1 MKQVS
6 AVYQGKAISPGV
18 AMGHIAVMRKRTLV
32 IPDYVPEELEAEKTR
47 FRVAH
52 AAAVEETKA
61 LLESTKASN
70 GAGQAEILDA
80 QLTLLQD
87 EYSVVEP
94 ILEKIGDERCN
105 AAHAAD
111 SVLSEIAAMF
121 AQADD
126 EYLSQRAADVKD
138 IRERLLLH
146 ILEQERVHFDALP
159 EDTILVA
166 AELTPSDTIRL
177 DLRHIAGIATETGG
191 YYSHTGIIT
200 RNLGIPAVSGL
211 EFDLDA
217 IEDGTCAIVDG
228 ETGRFTLSPSEAER
242 QVFLRE
248 REELARVVSNLEQYR
263 TRKSCTAD
271 GVEGCICANIGTP
284 ADAMDAMQKGAE
296 GIGLMRSEFL
306 YMDHEGLPDEETQFA
321 AYREVLETMAGRPVI
336 VRTLDIGGD
345 KDLPALALPKEDNP
359 FLGFRAIR
367 LCLQRK
373 DLFRVQLRALLRAS
387 VYGNLHIMFPMISS
401 LEELREAKA
410 MLAQAREELLAEG
423 VCVAPVKVGIM
434 IEIPSAALLA
444 DCLAKEV
451 DFFSIGTND
460 LIQYTLAAE
469 RGNASVEYL
478 YTPYQPAVLRLIA
491 MAAKAA
497 EDNGIFCGMCGE
509 AAADPALLPVFWGM
523 GIHELSMSAS
533 SVTRAR
539 KTLAAC
545 HDGACRELVHKVLAC
560 TSSEQVKQILN

>member
-1 MKQVS
+1 
-6 AVYQGKAISPGV
+6 
-18 AMGHIAVMRKRTLV
+18 MGHIAVMRKRTLV

-52 AAAVEETKA
+52 TAAVEETQA

-138 IRERLLLH
+138 TSERLLLH
-146 ILEQERVHFDALP
+146 TLEQERVHFDALP

-217 IEDGTCAIVDG
+217 IEDGTCAVVDG

-321 AYREVLETMAGRPVI
+321 EYREVLETMAGRPVI

-523 GIHELSMSAS
+523 GIHELSMSAGS
-533 SVTRAR
+533 ITRAR
-539 KTLAAC
+539 MVLASC
-545 HDGACRELVHKVLAC
+545 DDHACRELVHKVLAC

>member
-1 MKQVS
+1 
-6 AVYQGKAISPGV
+6 
-18 AMGHIAVMRKRTLV
+18 MGHIAVMRKRTLV

-47 FRVAH
+47 FRAAH
-52 AAAVEETKA
+52 TAAVEETKA
-61 LLESTKASN
+61 LLESTKALN

-105 AAHAAD
+105 AAQAAD
-111 SVLSEIAAMF
+111 GVLSEIAAMF

-126 EYLSQRAADVKD
+126 EYLSQRTADVKD

-146 ILEQERVHFDALP
+146 VLEQERMHFDALP

-217 IEDGTCAIVDG
+217 IKDSACAIVDG
-228 ETGRFTLSPSEAER
+228 ETGRFILSPSEAER
-242 QVFLRE
+242 QAFLRE
-248 REELARVVSNLEQYR
+248 QEELARVASDLEQYR
-263 TRKSCTAD
+263 TQKSCTAD
-271 GVEGCICANIGTP
+271 GIEGRICANIGTP
-284 ADAMDAMQKGAE
+284 ADARDAMQKGAE

-321 AYREVLETMAGRPVI
+321 AYREVLETMAGQPVI

-387 VYGNLHIMFPMISS
+387 VYGDLHIMFPMVSS

-423 VCVAPVKVGIM
+423 EHVAPVKVGIM

-460 LIQYTLAAE
+460 LIQYTLAVE

-491 MAAKAA
+491 MAARAA

-509 AAADPALLPVFWGM
+509 AAADPVLLPVFWGM

>member
-1 MKQVS
+1 
-6 AVYQGKAISPGV
+6 
-18 AMGHIAVMRKRTLV
+18 MGHIAVMRKRTLV

-52 AAAVEETKA
+52 TAAVEETQA

-159 EDTILVA
+159 EGTILVA
-166 AELTPSDTIRL
+166 VELTPSDTIRL

-217 IEDGTCAIVDG
+217 IEDGACAIVDG
-228 ETGRFTLSPSEAER
+228 ETGRFILSPSETER
-242 QVFLRE
+242 QAFLRE

-387 VYGNLHIMFPMISS
+387 VYGDLHIMFPMISS

-410 MLAQAREELLAEG
+410 MLAQAREELLVEG
-423 VCVAPVKVGIM
+423 EHVAPVKVGIM

-523 GIHELSMSAS
+523 GIHELSMSAGS
-533 SVTRAR
+533 ITRAR
-539 KTLAAC
+539 MVLASC
-545 HDGACRELVHKVLAC
+545 DDHACRELVHKVLAC

>member
-1 MKQVS
+1 
-6 AVYQGKAISPGV
+6 
-18 AMGHIAVMRKRTLV
+18 MGHIAVMRKRTLV

-52 AAAVEETKA
+52 TAAVEETQA

-248 REELARVVSNLEQYR
+248 REKLARVVSNLEQYR

-523 GIHELSMSAS
+523 GIHELSMSAGS
-533 SVTRAR
+533 ITRAR
-539 KTLAAC
+539 MVLASC
-545 HDGACRELVHKVLAC
+545 DDHACRELVHKVLAC

>member
-1 MKQVS
+1 
-6 AVYQGKAISPGV
+6 
-18 AMGHIAVMRKRTLV
+18 MGHIAVMRKRTLV

-52 AAAVEETKA
+52 TAAVEETQA

-248 REELARVVSNLEQYR
+248 REALARGVSNLEQYR

-321 AYREVLETMAGRPVI
+321 AYREVLETMAGQPVI

-523 GIHELSMSAS
+523 GIHELSMSAGS
-533 SVTRAR
+533 ITRAR
-539 KTLAAC
+539 MVRASC
-545 HDGACRELVHKVLAC
+545 DDHACRELVHKVLAC

>member
-1 MKQVS
+1 
-6 AVYQGKAISPGV
+6 
-18 AMGHIAVMRKRTLV
+18 MGHIAVMRKRTLV

-52 AAAVEETKA
+52 TAAVEETQA

-228 ETGRFTLSPSEAER
+228 EAGRFTLSPSEAER

-523 GIHELSMSAS
+523 GIHELSMSAGS
-533 SVTRAR
+533 ITRAR
-539 KTLAAC
+539 MVLASC
-545 HDGACRELVHKVLAC
+545 DDHACRELVHKVLAC

>member
-1 MKQVS
+1 
-6 AVYQGKAISPGV
+6 
-18 AMGHIAVMRKRTLV
+18 MGHIAVMRKRTLV
-32 IPDYVPEELEAEKTR
+32 IPDYVPEELEVEKTR
-47 FRVAH
+47 FRAAH

-105 AAHAAD
+105 AAQAAD
-111 SVLSEIAAMF
+111 GVLSEIAAMF

-126 EYLSQRAADVKD
+126 EYLSQRTADVKD

-146 ILEQERVHFDALP
+146 VLEQERMHFDALP

-217 IEDGTCAIVDG
+217 IKDSACAIVDG
-228 ETGRFTLSPSEAER
+228 ETGRFILSPSEAER
-242 QVFLRE
+242 QAFLRE
-248 REELARVVSNLEQYR
+248 QEELARVASDLEQYR
-263 TRKSCTAD
+263 TQKSCTAD
-271 GVEGCICANIGTP
+271 GIEGRICANIGTP
-284 ADAMDAMQKGAE
+284 ADARDAMQKGAE

-321 AYREVLETMAGRPVI
+321 AYREVLETMAGQPVI

-387 VYGNLHIMFPMISS
+387 VYGDLHIMFPMVSS

-423 VCVAPVKVGIM
+423 EHVAPVKVGIM

-460 LIQYTLAAE
+460 LIQYTLAVE

-491 MAAKAA
+491 MAARAA

>member
-1 MKQVS
+1 
-6 AVYQGKAISPGV
+6 
-18 AMGHIAVMRKRTLV
+18 MGHIAVMRKRTLV

-52 AAAVEETKA
+52 TAAVEETQA

-159 EDTILVA
+159 EDMILVA

-497 EDNGIFCGMCGE
+497 EDNGIFCGRCGE

-523 GIHELSMSAS
+523 GIHELSMSAGS
-533 SVTRAR
+533 ITRAR
-539 KTLAAC
+539 MVLASC
-545 HDGACRELVHKVLAC
+545 DDHACRELVHKVLAC

>member
-1 MKQVS
+1 
-6 AVYQGKAISPGV
+6 
-18 AMGHIAVMRKRTLV
+18 MGHIAVMRKRTLV

-52 AAAVEETKA
+52 TAAVEETQA

-533 SVTRAR
+533 SITRAR
-539 KTLAAC
+539 MVLASC
-545 HDGACRELVHKVLAC
+545 DDHACRELVHKVLAC

>member
-1 MKQVS
+1 
-6 AVYQGKAISPGV
+6 
-18 AMGHIAVMRKRTLV
+18 MGHIAVMRKRTLV

-52 AAAVEETKA
+52 TAAVEETQA

-228 ETGRFTLSPSEAER
+228 ETRRFTLSPSEAER

-523 GIHELSMSAS
+523 GIHELSMSAGS
-533 SVTRAR
+533 ITRAR
-539 KTLAAC
+539 MVLASC
-545 HDGACRELVHKVLAC
+545 DDHACRELVHKVLAC

>member
-1 MKQVS
+1 M
-6 AVYQGKAISPGV
+6 
-18 AMGHIAVMRKRTLV
+18 
-32 IPDYVPEELEAEKTR
+32 
-47 FRVAH
+47 AH

-263 TRKSCTAD
+263 TRKSCTVD

-523 GIHELSMSAS
+523 GIHELSMSAGS
-533 SVTRAR
+533 ITRAR
-539 KTLAAC
+539 MVLASC
-545 HDGACRELVHKVLAC
+545 DDHACRELVHKVLAC

>member
-1 MKQVS
+1 
-6 AVYQGKAISPGV
+6 
-18 AMGHIAVMRKRTLV
+18 MGHIAVMRKRTLV

-52 AAAVEETKA
+52 TAAVEETQA

-177 DLRHIAGIATETGG
+177 DLCHIAGIATETGG

-523 GIHELSMSAS
+523 GIHELSMSAGS
-533 SVTRAR
+533 ITRAR
-539 KTLAAC
+539 MVLASC
-545 HDGACRELVHKVLAC
+545 DDHACRELVHKVLAC

>member
-1 MKQVS
+1 
-6 AVYQGKAISPGV
+6 
-18 AMGHIAVMRKRTLV
+18 MGHIAVMRKRTLV

-52 AAAVEETKA
+52 TAAVEETQA

-523 GIHELSMSAS
+523 GIHELSMSAGS
-533 SVTRAR
+533 ITRAR
-539 KTLAAC
+539 MVLASC
-545 HDGACRELVHKVLAC
+545 DDHACRELVHKVLAC
-560 TSSEQVKQILN
+560 TSSDQVKQILN

>member
-1 MKQVS
+1 M
-6 AVYQGKAISPGV
+6 
-18 AMGHIAVMRKRTLV
+18 
-32 IPDYVPEELEAEKTR
+32 
-47 FRVAH
+47 
-52 AAAVEETKA
+52 
-61 LLESTKASN
+61 
-70 GAGQAEILDA
+70 
-80 QLTLLQD
+80 
-87 EYSVVEP
+87 
-94 ILEKIGDERCN
+94 
-105 AAHAAD
+105 
-111 SVLSEIAAMF
+111 
-121 AQADD
+121 
-126 EYLSQRAADVKD
+126 
-138 IRERLLLH
+138 
-146 ILEQERVHFDALP
+146 HFDALP

-460 LIQYTLAAE
+460 LIQ
-469 RGNASVEYL
+469 
-478 YTPYQPAVLRLIA
+478 
-491 MAAKAA
+491 
-497 EDNGIFCGMCGE
+497 
-509 AAADPALLPVFWGM
+509 
-523 GIHELSMSAS
+523 
-533 SVTRAR
+533 
-539 KTLAAC
+539 
-545 HDGACRELVHKVLAC
+545 
-560 TSSEQVKQILN
+560 

>member
-1 MKQVS
+1 
-6 AVYQGKAISPGV
+6 
-18 AMGHIAVMRKRTLV
+18 MGHIAVMRKRTLV
-32 IPDYVPEELEAEKTR
+32 IPDYVPEELEAEKMR

-263 TRKSCTAD
+263 TRKSCTVD

-523 GIHELSMSAS
+523 GIHELSMSAGS
-533 SVTRAR
+533 ITRAR
-539 KTLAAC
+539 MVLASC
-545 HDGACRELVHKVLAC
+545 DDHACRELVHKVLAC

>member
-1 MKQVS
+1 
-6 AVYQGKAISPGV
+6 
-18 AMGHIAVMRKRTLV
+18 MGHIAVMRKRTLV

-52 AAAVEETKA
+52 TAAVEETQA

-87 EYSVVEP
+87 EYSVVKP

-469 RGNASVEYL
+469 RGNASVEHL

-523 GIHELSMSAS
+523 GIHELSMSAGS
-533 SVTRAR
+533 ITRAR
-539 KTLAAC
+539 MVLASC
-545 HDGACRELVHKVLAC
+545 DDHACRELVHKVLAC

>member
-1 MKQVS
+1 
-6 AVYQGKAISPGV
+6 
-18 AMGHIAVMRKRTLV
+18 MGHIAVMRKRTLV

-52 AAAVEETKA
+52 TAAVEETQA

-263 TRKSCTAD
+263 IRKSCTAD

-523 GIHELSMSAS
+523 GIHELSMSAGS
-533 SVTRAR
+533 ITRAR
-539 KTLAAC
+539 MVLASC
-545 HDGACRELVHKVLAC
+545 DDHACRELVHKVLAC

>member
-1 MKQVS
+1 
-6 AVYQGKAISPGV
+6 
-18 AMGHIAVMRKRTLV
+18 MGHIAVMRKRTLV
-32 IPDYVPEELEAEKTR
+32 IPDYVPEELEVEKTR
-47 FRVAH
+47 FRAAH

-87 EYSVVEP
+87 EYSVVAP

-105 AAHAAD
+105 AAQAAD
-111 SVLSEIAAMF
+111 GVLSEIAAMF
-121 AQADD
+121 AQAGD
-126 EYLSQRAADVKD
+126 EYLSQRTADVKD

-146 ILEQERVHFDALP
+146 VLEQERMHFDALP

-217 IEDGTCAIVDG
+217 IKDSACAIVDG
-228 ETGRFTLSPSEAER
+228 GTGRFILSPSEAER
-242 QVFLRE
+242 QAFLRE
-248 REELARVVSNLEQYR
+248 QEELARVASDLEQYR
-263 TRKSCTAD
+263 TQKSCTAD
-271 GVEGCICANIGTP
+271 GIEGRICANIGTP
-284 ADAMDAMQKGAE
+284 ADARDAMQKGAE

-321 AYREVLETMAGRPVI
+321 AYREVLETMAGQPVI

-387 VYGNLHIMFPMISS
+387 VYGDLHIMFPMVSS

-423 VCVAPVKVGIM
+423 EHVAPVKVGIM

-460 LIQYTLAAE
+460 LIQYTLAVE

-491 MAAKAA
+491 MAARAA

>member
-1 MKQVS
+1 
-6 AVYQGKAISPGV
+6 
-18 AMGHIAVMRKRTLV
+18 MGHIAVMRKRTLV

-52 AAAVEETKA
+52 TAAVEETQA

-523 GIHELSMSAS
+523 GIHELSMSAGS
-533 SVTRAR
+533 ITRAR
-539 KTLAAC
+539 MVLASC
-545 HDGACRELVHKVLAC
+545 DDHACRELVHKVLAC
-560 TSSEQVKQILN
+560 TNSEQVKQILN

>member
-1 MKQVS
+1 
-6 AVYQGKAISPGV
+6 
-18 AMGHIAVMRKRTLV
+18 MGHIAVMRKRTLV
-32 IPDYVPEELEAEKTR
+32 IPDYVPEELEVEKTR
-47 FRVAH
+47 FRAAH

-70 GAGQAEILDA
+70 GAEQAEILDA

-105 AAHAAD
+105 AAQAAD
-111 SVLSEIAAMF
+111 GVLSEIAAMF

-126 EYLSQRAADVKD
+126 EYLSQRTADVKD

-146 ILEQERVHFDALP
+146 VLEQERMHFDALP

-217 IEDGTCAIVDG
+217 IKDSACAIVDG
-228 ETGRFTLSPSEAER
+228 ETGRFILSPSEAER
-242 QVFLRE
+242 QAFLRE
-248 REELARVVSNLEQYR
+248 QEELARVASDLEQYR
-263 TRKSCTAD
+263 TQKSCTAD
-271 GVEGCICANIGTP
+271 GIEGRICANIGTP
-284 ADAMDAMQKGAE
+284 ADARDAMQKGAE

-321 AYREVLETMAGRPVI
+321 AYREVLETMAGQPVI

-387 VYGNLHIMFPMISS
+387 VYGDLHIMFPMVSS

-423 VCVAPVKVGIM
+423 EHVAPVKVGIM

-460 LIQYTLAAE
+460 LIQYTLAVE

-491 MAAKAA
+491 MAARAA

>member
-1 MKQVS
+1 
-6 AVYQGKAISPGV
+6 
-18 AMGHIAVMRKRTLV
+18 MGHIAVMRKRTLV

-52 AAAVEETKA
+52 TAAVEETQA

-126 EYLSQRAADVKD
+126 EYLSQRAADVQD

-523 GIHELSMSAS
+523 GIHELSMSAGS
-533 SVTRAR
+533 ITRAR
-539 KTLAAC
+539 MVLASC
-545 HDGACRELVHKVLAC
+545 DDHACRELVHKVLAC

>member
-1 MKQVS
+1 
-6 AVYQGKAISPGV
+6 
-18 AMGHIAVMRKRTLV
+18 MGHIAVMRKRTLV

-47 FRVAH
+47 FRAAH
-52 AAAVEETKA
+52 TAAVEETQA
-61 LLESTKASN
+61 LLESAKASS

-105 AAHAAD
+105 AAQAAD
-111 SVLSEIAAMF
+111 GVLSEIAAVF

-146 ILEQERVHFDALP
+146 ILDQERVHFDALP
-159 EDTILVA
+159 EDTILAA

-211 EFDLDA
+211 EIDLDA
-217 IEDGTCAIVDG
+217 IEDGACAIVDG

-242 QVFLRE
+242 QAFLRE
-248 REELARVVSNLEQYR
+248 REELARVASDLEQYR

-271 GVEGCICANIGTP
+271 GVEGRICANIGTS
-284 ADAMDAMQKGAE
+284 ADAKDAMQKGAE

-321 AYREVLETMAGRPVI
+321 AYREVLETMAGQPVI

-373 DLFRVQLRALLRAS
+373 DLFCVQLRALLRAS
-387 VYGNLHIMFPMISS
+387 IYGDLHIMFPMISS

-410 MLAQAREELLAEG
+410 MLAQVREELLGEG
-423 VCVAPVKVGIM
+423 ERVAPVKVGIM

-491 MAAKAA
+491 MAARAA

-523 GIHELSMSAS
+523 GIHELSMSAGS
-533 SVTRAR
+533 ITRAR
-539 KTLAAC
+539 MVLASY
-545 HDGACRELVHKVLAC
+545 DDRACRELVHKVLAC

>member
-1 MKQVS
+1 
-6 AVYQGKAISPGV
+6 
-18 AMGHIAVMRKRTLV
+18 MGHIAVMRKRTLV

-52 AAAVEETKA
+52 TAAVEETQA

-217 IEDGTCAIVDG
+217 IADGTCAIVDG
-228 ETGRFTLSPSEAER
+228 EAGRFTLSPSEAER

-523 GIHELSMSAS
+523 GIHELSMSAGS
-533 SVTRAR
+533 ITRAR
-539 KTLAAC
+539 MVLASC
-545 HDGACRELVHKVLAC
+545 DDHACRELVHKVLAC

>member
-1 MKQVS
+1 
-6 AVYQGKAISPGV
+6 
-18 AMGHIAVMRKRTLV
+18 MGHIAVMRKRPLV

-52 AAAVEETKA
+52 TAAVEETQA

-523 GIHELSMSAS
+523 GIHELSMSAGS
-533 SVTRAR
+533 ITRAR
-539 KTLAAC
+539 MVLASC
-545 HDGACRELVHKVLAC
+545 DDHACRELVHKVLAC